1 MKIRKIESYWILK
14 GPRVILSRNVLD
26 NWVQKSSHRF
36 WILEAL
42 LTTACFVV
50 WCLTIVLLILE
61 NETILNIMKVTA
73 WITRTEKRALI
84 PTFTMKRI
92 KSFWRASKTSSLQF
106 SSYLT
111 ASQRPYAAR
120 CWDPSETDERPT
132 ISHGVII
139 ERVPIIHFIVVQR
152 YHLMNL
158 NVSHCRST
166 AGLSE
171 LGGQGVLAPQ
181 ILTLQLTICQP
192 AGGAPS
198 HYYLPPP
205 HPIFFDLPT
214 PLGVNATEAILCCES
229 LSCALNV
236 QNVLLLLLFAF
247 IK

>member
-1 MKIRKIESYWILK
+1 
-14 GPRVILSRNVLD
+14 
-26 NWVQKSSHRF
+26 
-36 WILEAL
+36 
-42 LTTACFVV
+42 
-50 WCLTIVLLILE
+50 
-61 NETILNIMKVTA
+61 MKVTA

-132 ISHGVII
+132 ISHGVIV

-171 LGGQGVLAPQ
+171 PGGLGGTGPADFDSWVNP
-181 ILTLQLTICQP
+181 TSTIRR
-192 AGGAPS
+192 G
-198 HYYLPPP
+198 HHITTYLPP
-205 HPIFFDLPT
+205 IFSVLPT
-214 PLGVNATEAILCCES
+214 ALGVNATEAILCCES

-236 QNVLLLLLFAF
+236 QNVRLLLLFAF
-247 IK
+247 IE

>member
-1 MKIRKIESYWILK
+1 MNRVKI
-14 GPRVILSRNVLD
+14 P
-26 NWVQKSSHRF
+26 H
-36 WILEAL
+36 
-42 LTTACFVV
+42 CFVV
-50 WCLTIVLLILE
+50 WCLSIVLLILE

-171 LGGQGVLAPQ
+171 PGGPGG
-181 ILTLQLTICQP
+181 TGP
-192 AGGAPS
+192 ADFDSSVNRISTSRRGSS
-198 HYYLPPP
+198 HYYLPL
-205 HPIFFDLPT
+205 HIFRPSYG
-214 PLGVNATEAILCCES
+214 PLVNATEAILCCES

>member
-1 MKIRKIESYWILK
+1 MDPRSSTNYSMLCYLMFDDCTFNSRKRDNLKYNESD
-14 GPRVILSRNVLD
+14 S
-26 NWVQKSSHRF
+26 
-36 WILEAL
+36 
-42 LTTACFVV
+42 
-50 WCLTIVLLILE
+50 
-61 NETILNIMKVTA
+61 A

-120 CWDPSETDERPT
+120 CWDPSETGERPT
-132 ISHGVII
+132 ISHGVIV

-171 LGGQGVLAPQ
+171 PRGLRG
-181 ILTLQLTICQP
+181 TSP
-192 AGGAPS
+192 ADFDGS
-198 HYYLPPP
+198 VK
-205 HPIFFDLPT
+205 PISISRRGPIT
-214 PLGVNATEAILCCES
+214 
-229 LSCALNV
+229 
-236 QNVLLLLLFAF
+236 LLFAPLF
-247 IK
+247 FRPSYAPWSERHRGHPLLWESVMCP